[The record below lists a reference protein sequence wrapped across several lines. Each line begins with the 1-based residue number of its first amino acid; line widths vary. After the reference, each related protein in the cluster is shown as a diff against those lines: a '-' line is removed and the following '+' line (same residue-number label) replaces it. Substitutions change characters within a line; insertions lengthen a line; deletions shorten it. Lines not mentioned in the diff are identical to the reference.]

1 MGQIYGFL
9 VRSHQKIAYSDLPAQ
24 LILGE
29 PLKKWLA
36 ERDSKLVISE
46 RFEEEM
52 ENTTETVKKYLNL
65 NMTIDEMMVN
75 LDVDYERL
83 LSLLNPDNRFVL
95 QINDEWYIYY
105 DKIIII
111 IMIEKKVLHDFDIED
126 SDEDETPDLLAKV
139 CSNVK
144 VEERLKNGFESNFLK
159 GNLLNSMDEDDDY
172 TYVIIPC
179 ESTLN
184 DKPS

>member
-95 QINDEWYIYY
+95 QINDE
-105 DKIIII
+105 
-111 IMIEKKVLHDFDIED
+111 
-126 SDEDETPDLLAKV
+126 
-139 CSNVK
+139 
-144 VEERLKNGFESNFLK
+144 
-159 GNLLNSMDEDDDY
+159 
-172 TYVIIPC
+172 
-179 ESTLN
+179 
-184 DKPS
+184 